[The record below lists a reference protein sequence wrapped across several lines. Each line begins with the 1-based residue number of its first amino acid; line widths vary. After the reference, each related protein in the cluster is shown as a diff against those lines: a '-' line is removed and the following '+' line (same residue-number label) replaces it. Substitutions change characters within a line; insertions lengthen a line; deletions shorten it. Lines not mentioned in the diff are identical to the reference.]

1 MKVFI
6 CKTQKEAIQ
15 HSTDSDK
22 IIKFGEVFAVVPKKD
37 YLEFLYETKERKNL
51 K

>member
-22 IIKFGEVFAVVPKKD
+22 IIIESLVSLYNLTAVIKD
-37 YLEFLYETKERKNL
+37 SNL
-51 K
+51 SGTIRS